1 MPAKTTV
8 ASTETLVTP
17 AQDTKPGLFVSIKT
31 FNAEGRTIGER
42 IVDMYHYGTR
52 NWLQNHHWWAMHN
65 GHCVETTVAT
75 QAEIDAYMDASK
87 AALAAK
93 FNGSPDTTPEA
104 APVKATKKAA

>member
-1 MPAKTTV
+1 MSEKTTI
-8 ASTETLVTP
+8 AAET
-17 AQDTKPGLFVSIKT
+17 AKPGLFVSIKT

-75 QAEIDAYMDASK
+75 PAEVDEYMQSAK
-87 AALAAK
+87 KALADK
-93 FNGSPDTTPEA
+93 FNGAPDVSTETDVEP
-104 APVKATKKAA
+104 APKQAKKKAA

>member
-1 MPAKTTV
+1 MTKTSNTQ
-8 ASTETLVTP
+8 APTE
-17 AQDTKPGLFVSIKT
+17 KPGLFVSIKT

-65 GHCVETTVAT
+65 GHCVETAVAT
-75 QAEIDAYMDASK
+75 EAEVADYIESSK

-93 FNGSPDTTPEA
+93 FNGVPGTTPEIIVAEPA
-104 APVKATKKAA
+104 AASAKAA

>member
-1 MPAKTTV
+1 MTKTT
-8 ASTETLVTP
+8 TQET
-17 AQDTKPGLFVSIKT
+17 TKPGLFVSIKT

-52 NWLQNHHWWAMHN
+52 SWLQNHHWWAMHN

-75 QAEIDAYMDASK
+75 EAEVADYIESSK

-93 FNGSPDTTPEA
+93 FNGAPDTTPEVIVAEPAA
-104 APVKATKKAA
+104 APAKAVKKAA